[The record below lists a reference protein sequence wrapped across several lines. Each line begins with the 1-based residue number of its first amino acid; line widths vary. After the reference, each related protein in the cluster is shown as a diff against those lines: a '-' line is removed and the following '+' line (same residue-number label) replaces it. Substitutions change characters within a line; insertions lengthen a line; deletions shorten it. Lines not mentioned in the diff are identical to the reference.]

1 MKVRGLK
8 TARRG
13 ATWLRGRFGRSALI
27 LGYHR
32 VAETAVDPFNIAI
45 RPDHF
50 AQQLDALRQ
59 MADVV
64 DLETLRHGLQS
75 GNLPR
80 RAVAIT
86 FDDGYQDNLTAAL
99 PLLEA
104 RQIPATLFA
113 ISGAPGQVFW
123 WEELGRLILETAVLP
138 DSLSLQIGG
147 QPFTWSVMD
156 SRHAA
161 ARKPTISP
169 RRHLF
174 QQLYGLLGR
183 WGEERPL
190 LLTHLQ
196 TWATSAGSTPP
207 AAARA
212 LTPDEL
218 KSLAAHPLITIGAH
232 TVSHPQL
239 SSLPPAAQRQEIEG
253 SKTSLEALLSQP
265 VPFFS
270 FPHGDCPP
278 TARVLLREAGYTLA
292 CTSAPDVARPHS
304 DLYSLPRFWPT
315 DVDGDQFARWLRRWL
330 DGWIVG

>member
-8 TARRG
+8 TIRRG
-13 ATWLRGRFGRSALI
+13 TTWLRGRFGRSALI

-45 RPDHF
+45 HPDHF

-64 DLETLRHGLQS
+64 DLETLRCGLQS

-80 RAVAIT
+80 RTVAVT

-99 PLLEA
+99 PLLAA
-104 RQIPATLFA
+104 RNLPATLFA
-113 ISGAPGQVFW
+113 ISGAPGQVLW

-147 QPFTWSVMD
+147 QPFTWEVTD
-156 SRHAA
+156 SRYAT
-161 ARKPTISP
+161 ARKPAILP

-183 WGEERPL
+183 WREERPL
-190 LLTHLQ
+190 LLTQLQ
-196 TWATSAGSTPP
+196 TWAFSAGSTPP
-207 AAARA
+207 TAARA
-212 LTPDEL
+212 LTHDEL
-218 KSLAAHPLITIGAH
+218 KSMAAHPLITIGAH

-239 SSLPPAAQRQEIEG
+239 STLPPAAQREEIEG
-253 SKTSLEALLSQP
+253 SKTSLEAVLNQP
-265 VPFFS
+265 VSFFS

-278 TARVLLREAGYTLA
+278 VARVLVQEAGYTLA
-292 CTSAPDVARPHS
+292 CTSVPDVVRPHS
-304 DLYSLPRFWPT
+304 DLYSVPRFWPT
-315 DVDGDQFARWLRRWL
+315 DTDGATFARWLRRWL
-330 DGWIVG
+330 ERH